1 MRSHLRGSGLGLPA
15 FWFLRYQRLV
25 PAVML
30 MLVTVLTLTFFF
42 DRPNWGDNSS
52 HTLNSLFYVNN
63 WHVIFAD
70 QSYSDRFAGH
80 ALLDYMWPLSMEE
93 QFYIFGQLVLLMLLV
108 LTRSSRKATIA
119 RTPLVIGTNVLAI
132 VSFTWML

>member
-1 MRSHLRGSGLGLPA
+1 
-15 FWFLRYQRLV
+15 
-25 PAVML
+25 